1 MRSFA
6 AYGQGVRLNSKVNAS
21 ELPINT
27 VIKAGLKQRSK
38 PRPKWY
44 VAGCLF
50 LIQGHVDVSA
60 TGGEAGPNLFL
71 LLAWNWVSPYF
82 RPRRPFARGQADRK
96 KSRRECG

>member
-6 AYGQGVRLNSKVNAS
+6 AYGQGARLNSKVNAS

-44 VAGCLF
+44 VAGCPYLTK
-50 LIQGHVDVSA
+50 GHVDIAPPVERQDL
-60 TGGEAGPNLFL
+60 TC
-71 LLAWNWVSPYF
+71 
-82 RPRRPFARGQADRK
+82 
-96 KSRRECG
+96 SRC